1 MGTLRNGLHRIAL
14 LFALLMPF
22 ARGPDYSNEW
32 NLFFSGTLPLLSPL
46 IAIVIDLDIVMSSIW
61 KSDAEAD
68 RVVTS
73 IASFEPIGL

>member
-1 MGTLRNGLHRIAL
+1 MGTLRTGLQEIIL

-22 ARGPDYSNEW
+22 AHGPDYSNDW
-32 NLFFSGTLPLLSPL
+32 NLFFSGILPALSPL
-46 IAIVIDLDIVMSSIW
+46 IAIVTDLDIVMSSIW

>member
-1 MGTLRNGLHRIAL
+1 MGTLRNELYGIAL

-22 ARGPDYSNEW
+22 AHGPHYSNDR
-32 NLFFSGTLPLLSPL
+32 NLFSSGTRPALSPP

-73 IASFEPIGL
+73 ITSFEPIGL